1 MQKAKRH
8 AIHQIV
14 ESFMEKKGVS
24 LTKVREGR
32 FIVFIFLN
40 SAMMPKSR
48 NKDYQ
53 YEGYKYPLFFASL
66 FLQRFYSSDQGD
78 RD

>member
-32 FIVFIFLN
+32 FIVFTFLN

-48 NKDYQ
+48 GK
-53 YEGYKYPLFFASL
+53 EPA
-66 FLQRFYSSDQGD
+66 RV
-78 RD
+78 